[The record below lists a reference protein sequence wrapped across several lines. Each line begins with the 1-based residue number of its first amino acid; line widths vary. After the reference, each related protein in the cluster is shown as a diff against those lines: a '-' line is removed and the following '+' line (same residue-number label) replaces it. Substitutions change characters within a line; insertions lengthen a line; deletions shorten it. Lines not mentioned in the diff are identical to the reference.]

1 MKRIII
7 NILTVITVAAWNS
20 IHELI
25 NGKTE
30 KPQENEKNKEEPQE
44 FQENE
49 ECEEEDYMDQYE
61 RNKDF
66 WYLENENNYA
76 ERELK
81 PWEEDEEYAKEWLV
95 IDGKY

>member
-7 NILTVITVAAWNS
+7 NILTIVTIAAWNS
-20 IHELI
+20 VYEIIKGNVEESRE
-25 NGKTE
+25 N
-30 KPQENEKNKEEPQE
+30 QENEKE
-44 FQENE
+44 FQGNE

-66 WYLENENNYA
+66 WYLENETNYI

-81 PWEEDEEYAKEWLV
+81 PWEEDEEYAKEWMV